1 MQSNLWKWREMNV
14 FSLHSAAE
22 GKYSRQ
28 APCCRLHTSNAVGK
42 GDSSVFV
49 AGCQSRAITEQAPIP
64 EPRVRS
70 LGMEWKRHRY
80 IDQPPASSQDYKG
93 CKYHTSENLNNM
105 HKYFLIREEFIS
117 KVTYP
122 VLRWSQTQVKYFV
135 NSVKTSESW
144 QWLSV
149 WSTVCAPS
157 HRHFLPQ
164 DSLPCSSSLNMKIHK
179 DWRHLRKGTFKS
191 EVLKILNFNLFL
203 SRLEQNGCPL
213 SWG

>member
-28 APCCRLHTSNAVGK
+28 APCCRLHTSNAAGK
-42 GDSSVFV
+42 GDPSVFV
-49 AGCQSRAITEQAPIP
+49 AGCQSRAITQQAPIP
-64 EPRVRS
+64 EPRARS
-70 LGMEWKRHRY
+70 LGMGWKRHRY

-93 CKYHTSENLNNM
+93 CKYHTSENLNNT
-105 HKYFLIREEFIS
+105 HKYFLI
-117 KVTYP
+117 
-122 VLRWSQTQVKYFV
+122 VKNLSPRLPTLCSGGV
-135 NSVKTSESW
+135 KHRLNILLSMKTSVDSGS
-144 QWLSV
+144 QFGAQCVPHLTGIS
-149 WSTVCAPS
+149 
-157 HRHFLPQ
+157 FLRIPCPA
-164 DSLPCSSSLNMKIHK
+164 LPHWIWKSIN
-179 DWRHLRKGTFKS
+179 LRKGTFKS